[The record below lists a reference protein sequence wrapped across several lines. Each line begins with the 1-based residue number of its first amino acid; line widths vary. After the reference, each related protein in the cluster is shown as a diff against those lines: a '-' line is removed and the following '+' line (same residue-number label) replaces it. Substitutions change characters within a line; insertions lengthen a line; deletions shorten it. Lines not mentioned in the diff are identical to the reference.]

1 MTGRER
7 EIVFDKLFLYTR
19 EIVSDD
25 EQWRGSDLYP
35 KAAKA
40 GAGGMSSFS
49 VCCYLILWNF
59 FYCEGE

>member
-25 EQWRGSDLYP
+25 EQWRGGDLYP
-35 KAAKA
+35 KAAKV
-40 GAGGMSSFS
+40 GRGLSSFS